1 MTHLKVIM
9 FFALVLVGS
18 GERLITGGFVLF
30 WQTWLYNQDINN
42 LASYDWIWIYSSISL
57 WSVIWINLHKKKLLR
72 KKNFLLSRG
81 FNVVLVYLIFIF
93 FNSSD
98 THPKIGNIRV
108 AIEWHSAVLSSSG
121 FPRGSSGTEPECPAS
136 RLC

>member
-42 LASYDWIWIYSSISL
+42 LESYDWI
-57 WSVIWINLHKKKLLR
+57 
-72 KKNFLLSRG
+72 
-81 FNVVLVYLIFIF
+81 
-93 FNSSD
+93 
-98 THPKIGNIRV
+98 
-108 AIEWHSAVLSSSG
+108 
-121 FPRGSSGTEPECPAS
+121 
-136 RLC
+136 